1 MMSGNR
7 AIAIV
12 GIGAVLPDAP
22 DAATFWQNLMA
33 GRSSI
38 TEVPPERWDAALY
51 YDPDPRA
58 PDRTYSKIGGWVKQC
73 EWNPLAWKLPIP
85 PRVAEHL
92 DATQKWAIVA
102 TREALADYGYP
113 QRPLD
118 AERTAVIF
126 GNAMGGDNHL
136 HTANRIHFPE
146 IAQQLASGGTFA
158 QLPAD
163 VRTAVLEELQA
174 GVRQRIPD
182 ITEDTM
188 PGELSNVTAGRIAAL
203 YDFKG
208 PNFVTDAACASAM
221 AAIAAAVH
229 GLETGTFDAVLTG
242 GIDANMSPSSYVKFC
257 KIGALSATGSRPY
270 AEGADGFVMAE
281 GGAVFVLKRLADAEA
296 AGDRI
301 YAVLRGIGASSDGR
315 GKGITA
321 PNPVGQRLA
330 VQRAWD
336 NAGLAPEAG
345 DLVEGHGTSTRVGD
359 LVEVNSLIEVL
370 GRHDL
375 PTGSIALGSVKSNFG
390 HLKAA
395 AGAAGVLKAV
405 LALHHQVLPPTINFA
420 APNPGIDFARSA
432 LRVQTGLADW
442 PKKQGSAE
450 SVRRAGVSSFGF
462 GGTNFHIVLEEYVP
476 GRLRDLGSTLAG
488 QVRAASGA
496 PATSPAGPRAPLR
509 GALVVGAE
517 NERVLSARLRAGQ
530 ARAAHGSAPEHLA
543 PLARDLGASLRVAI
557 DYGDAAELAELSEK
571 AAAA

>member
-1 MMSGNR
+1 MMSANR

-22 DAATFWQNLMA
+22 DAPTFWRNIKA

-38 TEVPPERWDAALY
+38 SEVPPGRWDPALY

-58 PDRTYSKIGGWVKQC
+58 PDRTYSKIGGWVKEY
-73 EWNPLAWKLPIP
+73 EWNPLGWKLPIP
-85 PRVAEHL
+85 PRVTEHL
-92 DATQKWAIVA
+92 DATQKLAIVS

-113 QRPLD
+113 QRSLD

-136 HTANRIHFPE
+136 HTAHRIHFPE

-163 VRTAVLEELQA
+163 VRAAVLEELQA
-174 GVRQRIPD
+174 GVRKRIPD

-229 GLETGTFDAVLTG
+229 GLETGSFDAVLTG

-281 GGAVFVLKRLADAEA
+281 GGVCFLMKRLADAEA

-301 YAVLRGIGASSDGR
+301 
-315 GKGITA
+315 
-321 PNPVGQRLA
+321 
-330 VQRAWD
+330 
-336 NAGLAPEAG
+336 
-345 DLVEGHGTSTRVGD
+345 
-359 LVEVNSLIEVL
+359 
-370 GRHDL
+370 
-375 PTGSIALGSVKSNFG
+375 
-390 HLKAA
+390 
-395 AGAAGVLKAV
+395 
-405 LALHHQVLPPTINFA
+405 
-420 APNPGIDFARSA
+420 
-432 LRVQTGLADW
+432 
-442 PKKQGSAE
+442 
-450 SVRRAGVSSFGF
+450 
-462 GGTNFHIVLEEYVP
+462 
-476 GRLRDLGSTLAG
+476 
-488 QVRAASGA
+488 
-496 PATSPAGPRAPLR
+496 
-509 GALVVGAE
+509 
-517 NERVLSARLRAGQ
+517 
-530 ARAAHGSAPEHLA
+530 
-543 PLARDLGASLRVAI
+543 
-557 DYGDAAELAELSEK
+557 
-571 AAAA
+571 